1 MSTSMPSRD
10 LVFLILQFLEEEE
23 KYTETI
29 HKLEQES
36 GLFFNVKY
44 FEELV
49 LAGKWDEVENYLSG
63 FTKVEDNRH
72 SMKLFF
78 EIRKQ
83 KYFESLDRNERGQAV
98 EILVND
104 LKVFAAHNE
113 DLVSNLVFEL
123 VLMLFFRQ
131 IKENHMVFCRDNELL
146 ASYRDAESARK
157 MVAKELKNLL
167 ESNPVFRDKLAFPN
181 IKHSRLK
188 QLMNQ
193 SLNWQHSLC
202 VNPLPNPGAKTILV
216 DHSCRNANDHYV
228 QLAASNQHA
237 GPAPRSDFLPI
248 GAHGLPGPT
257 QIPLKSLMS
266 APSILPH
273 PSLSGG
279 GIGFGTPQNPAFTHP
294 AVSGGGIGFGTPPNH
309 GIPTMVRGTGD
320 SDNVSR
326 TRMSGISDRMMLPG
340 TSPSQIHNLA
350 ASTSTDE
357 LPKTVARTLNQESL
371 PTSMDFHPILQTLL
385 LVGTH
390 VGEICLWEVSSGL
403 KLASRNFHV
412 WNERSSSMILKAAL
426 NKDPCV
432 SVKRVLWSPDGSLFG
447 IAYSK
452 HMVQLYVYYG
462 PSDIRH
468 RLEIDAHVGSVN
480 DLAFTN
486 AASNQLFVITCGDD
500 RTVKV
505 WDVNTGTRLN
515 TFEGHEAAVHSVFPH
530 IKHSV
535 NVRTLLDTFVPVI
548 HRASCFLDTN
558 VVSMLQFIFSTS
570 VDGKIKAWLY
580 DLIGSRLD
588 YDAPDHAC
596 ATLAY
601 SADGKRLFSCGTNK
615 EGVSHIV
622 EWNEDEGSVKRAYK
636 GFEKRSSG
644 VVQLDTTK
652 NKFLAAGDDH
662 KIKFWDMDN
671 NSLLTTIDAEGSLP
685 VSPRIRFNKEG
696 NLLAASANENKIIIL
711 ATVDGL
717 RLMRSSESHSLFASR
732 RASDIM
738 TRIGDS
744 RNVEDVRSR
753 LAEEVNNRRLTEINE
768 PAQFRSLR
776 LMSRVQTDK
785 IARLVYTNS
794 GTGIL
799 ALALNAIHLLWRW
812 PQSETNPNGKAT
824 TNVSPQL
831 VQSVSGIL
839 MTNDLTN
846 ANPAESVPCFALSKN
861 GSYVI
866 SASGG
871 KVSLFNMMTFKTM
884 TAFGSP
890 PPAATYLAFHPVDN
904 NIIAIGMDDST
915 IHIYNVRLDET
926 KDKLNGHCNS
936 ICGLA
941 FSHVLKTLVSAGA
954 DAEMILWSTDKWE
967 RMKSTALK
975 FPSGKS
981 IGAISNTQVQF
992 HNNQTHFLA
1001 VNETQLA
1008 IYNAMKFECLNQW
1021 VVGGSSA
1028 PISHATFSGDSQL
1041 VYASF
1046 LDGALR
1052 IFTAPNLQLQRQ
1064 INPSAYLQP
1073 GSPPM
1078 FPIAVAAHPLNPN
1091 QFAVGSTDGG
1101 VCVFEPLESDG
1112 QWGVPPSLQNRSAGR
1127 ILPPP
1132 PAIAPDNPQG

>member
-1 MSTSMPSRD
+1 MATSMLSRD
-10 LVFLILQFLEEEE
+10 LVFLTLQFLEDE

-49 LAGKWDEVENYLSG
+49 LAGKWDEVEKYLSG
-63 FTKVEDNRH
+63 FTKVEDNRY
-72 SMKLFF
+72 SMKIFF

-83 KYFESLDRNERGQAV
+83 KYLESLDRNERGQAV
-98 EILVND
+98 EILIND
-104 LKVFAAHNE
+104 LKVFASCNE
-113 DLVSNLVFEL
+113 GLYKEITHLVTLENL
-123 VLMLFFRQ
+123 
-131 IKENHMVFCRDNELL
+131 RDNELL
-146 ASYRDAESARK
+146 AGYIDAENART
-157 MVAKELKNLL
+157 MIANELKNLL
-167 ESNPVFRDKLAFPN
+167 ESNPVFRDKLVFPN
-181 IKHSRLK
+181 MKHSRLR
-188 QLMNQ
+188 QLVNQ
-193 SLNWQHSLC
+193 SLKWQHSLC
-202 VNPLPNPGAKTILV
+202 VNPLPNPDVKTILV
-216 DHSCRNANDHYV
+216 DHNCRNANGHYA
-228 QLAASNQHA
+228 QLDASNKHV

-257 QIPLKSLMS
+257 QIPLTAWMS
-266 APSILPH
+266 SPSILPH
-273 PSLSGG
+273 PAHSGG

-294 AVSGGGIGFGTPPNH
+294 VVSGGGIGFGTPPNH
-309 GIPTMVRGTGD
+309 GIPTMLRGTGD

-326 TRMSGISDRMMLPG
+326 TRMPGISDKIMLPG
-340 TSPSQIHNLA
+340 ASPSQIHNLA

-357 LPKTVARTLNQESL
+357 LPKTVARTLNQESV
-371 PTSMDFHPILQTLL
+371 PTSMDFHPILQTQL

-403 KLASRNFHV
+403 KLASRNFQV
-412 WNERSSSMILKAAL
+412 WNVGSSSKILKAAL

-432 SVKRVLWSPDGSLFG
+432 SVKRVLWSPNGSLFG
-447 IAYSK
+447 VAYSK
-452 HMVQLYVYYG
+452 HMVQLYIYYG

-468 RLEIDAHVGSVN
+468 HLEIDAHVGSVN

-486 AASNQLFVITCGDD
+486 VASNHLSVITCGDD
-500 RTVKV
+500 RTIKV

-515 TFEGHEAAVHSVFPH
+515 TFEGHEAAVHSVCPH
-530 IKHSV
+530 IKDSV
-535 NVRTLLDTFVPVI
+535 D
-548 HRASCFLDTN
+548 
-558 VVSMLQFIFSTS
+558 FIFSTS

-580 DLIGSRLD
+580 DVIGSRLD
-588 YDAPDHAC
+588 YIAPGHAC
-596 ATLAY
+596 ATMAY
-601 SADGKRLFSCGTNK
+601 SADRKRLFSCGTNK

-622 EWNEDEGSVKRAYK
+622 EWNEDEGTVKRAYK
-636 GFEKRSSG
+636 GFEKRSFG

-671 NSLLTTIDAEGSLP
+671 ISLLTTIDVDGSLP
-685 VSPRIRFNKEG
+685 VSPRIRFNKDG

-711 ATVDGL
+711 ATADGL
-717 RLMRSSESHSLFASR
+717 QLMRPSESHSLFASR
-732 RASDIM
+732 RASDVM
-738 TRIGDS
+738 TRVGDS
-744 RNVEDVRSR
+744 RNMEDVRSR
-753 LAEEVNNRRLTEINE
+753 LAEELNNRRLTEINE

-776 LMSRVQTDK
+776 LVSPVQTDK
-785 IARLVYTNS
+785 IARLIYTNS

-799 ALALNAIHLLWRW
+799 ALALNAIHMLWRW

-831 VQSVSGIL
+831 VQPGSGIL

-871 KVSLFNMMTFKTM
+871 KVSLFNMMTFKAM
-884 TAFGSP
+884 TAFASP
-890 PPAATYLAFHPVDN
+890 QPAATYLAFHPIDN
-904 NIIAIGMDDST
+904 NIIAVGMDDST
-915 IHIYNVRLDET
+915 IHIYNVRSDET
-926 KDKLNGHCNS
+926 MAKLNGHS
-936 ICGLA
+936 KRISGLA

-967 RMKSTALK
+967 RMKSTTLN
-975 FPSGKS
+975 FPSGK
-981 IGAISNTQVQF
+981 ILGAMSNTQVQF
-992 HNNQTHFLA
+992 HHNQTNFLV

-1008 IYNAMKFECLNQW
+1008 IYNAMKFEGLKQW

-1052 IFTAPNLQLQRQ
+1052 IFTAPNLQLPCH
-1064 INPSAYLQP
+1064 INPLTYLQS
-1073 GSPPM
+1073 GSLPI
-1078 FPIAVAAHPLNPN
+1078 FPTVVAAHPLNPN
-1091 QFAVGSTDGG
+1091 QFAVGLTDGS
-1101 VCVFEPLESDG
+1101 VYVFEPLESDG
-1112 QWGVPPSLQNRSAGR
+1112 QCSVPLNQQAVSSLRRQ
-1127 ILPPP
+1127 P
-1132 PAIAPDNPQG
+1132 

>member
-1 MSTSMPSRD
+1 MWKT
-10 LVFLILQFLEEEE
+10 EERYQRGELKIGVDVRKRLSCSKFGE
-23 KYTETI
+23 DKSDG
-29 HKLEQES
+29 LEQES
-36 GLFFNVKY
+36 GLFFNVKH

-49 LAGKWDEVENYLSG
+49 LAGKWDEVEKYLSG

-104 LKVFAAHNE
+104 LKVFANYNE
-113 DLVSNLVFEL
+113 DLYKEITHLVTL
-123 VLMLFFRQ
+123 
-131 IKENHMVFCRDNELL
+131 ENFRDNELL
-146 ASYRDAESARK
+146 ASYRDAESARTTA
-157 MVAKELKNLL
+157 AKELKNLL

-181 IKHSRLK
+181 TKHSRLK

-216 DHSCRNANDHYV
+216 DHCCRNANGHYA
-228 QLAASNQHA
+228 QLAASNQHV

-257 QIPLKSLMS
+257 QIPLTAWMS
-266 APSILPH
+266 APPILPH

-294 AVSGGGIGFGTPPNH
+294 AVSGGGIGFDTPPNH

-326 TRMSGISDRMMLPG
+326 TRMSGISDRIMLPG
-340 TSPSQIHNLA
+340 TSSSQIHNLA
-350 ASTSTDE
+350 ASNSTDE
-357 LPKTVARTLNQESL
+357 LPKTIARTLNQDSV
-371 PTSMDFHPILQTLL
+371 PTSMDFHPIQQTLL
-385 LVGTH
+385 L
-390 VGEICLWEVSSGL
+390 
-403 KLASRNFHV
+403 
-412 WNERSSSMILKAAL
+412 
-426 NKDPCV
+426 
-432 SVKRVLWSPDGSLFG
+432 G

-452 HMVQLYVYYG
+452 HMVQLYVYCG

-515 TFEGHEAAVHSVFPH
+515 TFEGHEAAVYSVCPH

-535 NVRTLLDTFVPVI
+535 DVRTLLDTFVPVI

-580 DLIGSRLD
+580 DVIGSRLD
-588 YDAPDHAC
+588 YNAPDHAC

-636 GFEKRSSG
+636 GFEKRSFG

-685 VSPRIRFNKEG
+685 VSSLLELVFNSLYFVIIFDRVFCLNSQSSCFSNFKASPRIRFNKEG

-717 RLMRSSESHSLFASR
+717 RLMHSSESHSLFASR

-738 TRIGDS
+738 TKIGDS
-744 RNVEDVRSR
+744 RNMEDVRSR
-753 LAEEVNNRRLTEINE
+753 LAEEVNNWRLTEINE

-776 LMSRVQTDK
+776 LVSHVQTDK

-824 TNVSPQL
+824 TNVSPHL
-831 VQSVSGIL
+831 VQPVSGIL
-839 MTNDLTN
+839 MTNDLTS
-846 ANPAESVPCFALSKN
+846 ANPAESAPCFALSKN

-884 TAFGSP
+884 AAFGSP

-904 NIIAIGMDDST
+904 NIITIGMDDST

-926 KDKLNGHCNS
+926 KDKLNGHCNR
-936 ICGLA
+936 ITGLA
-941 FSHVLKTLVSAGA
+941 FSHVLKTLVSAAA

-975 FPSGKS
+975 FPCGKS
-981 IGAISNTQVQF
+981 VGAISNTQVQF

-1008 IYNAMKFECLNQW
+1008 IYNAMKFERLNQW

-1052 IFTAPNLQLQRQ
+1052 IFTAPNLQLQCQ

-1073 GSPPM
+1073 GSPSM
-1078 FPIAVAAHPLNPN
+1078 FPIVVAAHPQNPN
-1091 QFAVGSTDGG
+1091 QFAVGLTDGG

-1112 QWGVPPSLQNRSAGR
+1112 QWGVPPSLQNGSAGR
-1127 ILPPP
+1127 ILPPL
-1132 PAIAPDNPQG
+1132 PAIAPDHPQG

>member
-1 MSTSMPSRD
+1 MATSMLSRD
-10 LVFLILQFLEEEE
+10 LVLLILQFLEDE

-36 GLFFNVKY
+36 GHFFNVKY

-49 LAGKWDEVENYLSG
+49 LAGKWDEVEKYLSG
-63 FTKVEDNRH
+63 FTKVEDNRY
-72 SMKLFF
+72 SMKIFF

-83 KYFESLDRNERGQAV
+83 KYLESLDRNERGQAV
-98 EILVND
+98 EILIND
-104 LKVFAAHNE
+104 LKVFASGNE
-113 DLVSNLVFEL
+113 DLYKEITYLVTL
-123 VLMLFFRQ
+123 
-131 IKENHMVFCRDNELL
+131 ENFRDNERL
-146 ASYRDAESARK
+146 AGYRDVESART
-157 MVAKELKNLL
+157 MIAKELKNLL
-167 ESNPVFRDKLAFPN
+167 ESNPVFRDKLAFPKM
-181 IKHSRLK
+181 KHSRLRH
-188 QLMNQ
+188 LMNH

-202 VNPLPNPGAKTILV
+202 VNPLPIPDIKTILV
-216 DHSCRNANDHYV
+216 DHKCRNDNGHYA
-228 QLAASNQHA
+228 QLAASNHHV

-257 QIPLKSLMS
+257 QIPLTAWMS
-266 APSILPH
+266 SPSILPH
-273 PSLSGG
+273 PALSGG

-309 GIPTMVRGTGD
+309 GIPTMARGSGD

-326 TRMSGISDRMMLPG
+326 TRMPGISDRIMLPG
-340 TSPSQIHNLA
+340 ASSSQIHSSA

-357 LPKTVARTLNQESL
+357 LPKTVARTLNQESV
-371 PTSMDFHPILQTLL
+371 PTSMDFHPILQTQL

-403 KLASRNFHV
+403 KLASRNFQV
-412 WNERSSSMILKAAL
+412 WNECSSSMILKEAL

-432 SVKRVLWSPDGSLFG
+432 SVKRVLWSSNGSFFG
-447 IAYSK
+447 VAYSK
-452 HMVQLYVYYG
+452 HMVQLYVYNG

-468 RLEIDAHVGSVN
+468 HLEIDAHVGSVN

-486 AASNQLFVITCGDD
+486 AASNQLSFITCGDD
-500 RTVKV
+500 RTIKV
-505 WDVNTGTRLN
+505 WDVHTGTRLN
-515 TFEGHEAAVHSVFPH
+515 TFEGHEAAVHSVCPH
-530 IKHSV
+530 IKDGV
-535 NVRTLLDTFVPVI
+535 D
-548 HRASCFLDTN
+548 
-558 VVSMLQFIFSTS
+558 FIFSTS

-580 DLIGSRLD
+580 DVIGSRLD
-588 YDAPDHAC
+588 YDAPGHAC
-596 ATLAY
+596 ATMAY

-622 EWNEDEGSVKRAYK
+622 EWNEDEGKVKRAYK
-636 GFEKRSSG
+636 GFEKRSFG

-671 NSLLTTIDAEGSLP
+671 NSLLTTIDAGGSLP

-696 NLLAASANENKIIIL
+696 NLLAASANDNKIIIL

-717 RLMRSSESHSLFASR
+717 RLMRPSESHSLFASR

-738 TRIGDS
+738 KRIGDL
-744 RNVEDVRSR
+744 RNMDDVRSR
-753 LAEEVNNRRLTEINE
+753 LSEEVNNWRLTEINE

-776 LMSRVQTDK
+776 LVSHVQTDK
-785 IARLVYTNS
+785 IARLIYTNS

-799 ALALNAIHLLWRW
+799 ALTLNAIHLLWRW

-824 TNVSPQL
+824 TNVSPQF
-831 VQSVSGIL
+831 VQPVSGIL

-846 ANPAESVPCFALSKN
+846 ANPAESAPCFALSKN
-861 GSYVI
+861 DSYVM

-884 TAFGSP
+884 TTFGSP
-890 PPAATYLAFHPVDN
+890 PTAATYLAFHPVDN
-904 NIIAIGMDDST
+904 NIIAVGMNDST
-915 IHIYNVRLDET
+915 IHIYNVRSDET
-926 KDKLNGHCNS
+926 KAKLNGHS
-936 ICGLA
+936 KRISGLA
-941 FSHVLKTLVSAGA
+941 FSHVLNTLVSAGD

-967 RMKSTALK
+967 RMKSTTLS
-975 FPSGKS
+975 FPSGKTL
-981 IGAISNTQVQF
+981 GAMSNTQVQF
-992 HNNQTHFLA
+992 HHNQTHFLA

-1008 IYNAMKFECLNQW
+1008 IYNAMTLDCVNQW

-1052 IFTAPNLQLQRQ
+1052 VFTAPNLQLQCQ

-1073 GSPPM
+1073 SSPPM
-1078 FPIAVAAHPLNPN
+1078 FPIVVAAHPLNPN
-1091 QFAVGSTDGG
+1091 QFAVGLTDGG
-1101 VCVFEPLESDG
+1101 VYVFEPLESDG
-1112 QWGVPPSLQNRSAGR
+1112 QWGVPPSLQNGSAGR
-1127 ILPPP
+1127 ILPPS
-1132 PAIAPDNPQG
+1132 PAIAPDHPHG

>member
-1 MSTSMPSRD
+1 MPTSMFSRD
-10 LVFLILQFLEEEE
+10 LVFLILQFLEDE

-29 HKLEQES
+29 HKLEQEA
-36 GLFFNVKY
+36 GLFFNLKY

-49 LAGKWDEVENYLSG
+49 LAGKWDEVEKYLSG

-72 SMKLFF
+72 SMKIFF

-104 LKVFAAHNE
+104 LKVFATDNE
-113 DLVSNLVFEL
+113 DLYKEITHLVTL
-123 VLMLFFRQ
+123 
-131 IKENHMVFCRDNELL
+131 ENFRDNELL
-146 ASYRDAESARK
+146 ANYRDAKSART

-181 IKHSRLK
+181 MKHSRLK
-188 QLMNQ
+188 QLMNH

-202 VNPLPNPGAKTILV
+202 VNPLPKPGAKTILV
-216 DHSCRNANDHYV
+216 DHSCRNTNGHYL
-228 QLAASNQHA
+228 QLAASNQHV

-257 QIPLKSLMS
+257 QIPLTARMS

-273 PSLSGG
+273 PAVSGG
-279 GIGFGTPQNPAFTHP
+279 GIGFGTPQNPASTHP

-309 GIPTMVRGTGD
+309 GIPIMVRGTRD

-326 TRMSGISDRMMLPG
+326 TRMSEISDRMMLPG
-340 TSPSQIHNLA
+340 TSSRQIHNLA

-357 LPKTVARTLNQESL
+357 LPKTIARTLNQDSV
-371 PTSMDFHPILQTLL
+371 PTSMDFHPIQQTLL

-403 KLASRNFHV
+403 KLASRNFNV

-452 HMVQLYVYYG
+452 HMVQLYIYYG

-486 AASNQLFVITCGDD
+486 GASNQLFVITCGDD
-500 RTVKV
+500 RTIKV

-515 TFEGHEAAVHSVFPH
+515 TFEGHKAAVHSVCPH
-530 IKHSV
+530 IKDSV
-535 NVRTLLDTFVPVI
+535 DVTTLLDTFVPVI
-548 HRASCFLDTN
+548 HRATCFLDTN

-570 VDGKIKAWLY
+570 VDGKIKAWVH
-580 DLIGSRLD
+580 DVIGSRLD
-588 YDAPDHAC
+588 YDAPGQAC
-596 ATLAY
+596 ATMAY

-622 EWNEDEGSVKRAYK
+622 EWNEEEGTVKRSYK
-636 GFEKRSSG
+636 GFEKRSFG

-652 NKFLAAGDDH
+652 NKFLAAGDGH

-685 VSPRIRFNKEG
+685 V
-696 NLLAASANENKIIIL
+696 
-711 ATVDGL
+711 
-717 RLMRSSESHSLFASR
+717 
-732 RASDIM
+732 
-738 TRIGDS
+738 GDS
-744 RNVEDVRSR
+744 RNMEDVRSR
-753 LAEEVNNRRLTEINE
+753 LAEEVNSWRLTEINE

-776 LMSRVQTDK
+776 LVSCVQTDK

-812 PQSETNPNGKAT
+812 PQSETNPDGKAT

-831 VQSVSGIL
+831 VQPGSGIL
-839 MTNDLTN
+839 MINDLTN
-846 ANPAESVPCFALSKN
+846 ANPAKSVPCFALSKN

-871 KVSLFNMMTFKTM
+871 KVSLFNMKTFKTI

-890 PPAATYLAFHPVDN
+890 PPAATYLAFHPIDN
-904 NIIAIGMDDST
+904 NIIAVGMDDST
-915 IHIYNVRLDET
+915 IHIYNVRSDET
-926 KDKLNGHCNS
+926 KAKLNGHCNR
-936 ICGLA
+936 ITGLA
-941 FSHVLKTLVSAGA
+941 FSHVLKILVSAGA
-954 DAEMILWSTDKWE
+954 DVEMILWRTDKWE

-975 FPSGKS
+975 LPTGKTV
-981 IGAISNTQVQF
+981 GVMSNTQVQF
-992 HNNQTHFLA
+992 HNNQRHFLA
-1001 VNETQLA
+1001 VNEIQLA
-1008 IYNAMKFECLNQW
+1008 IYNAMKLERLNQW

-1052 IFTAPNLQLQRQ
+1052 IFTAPNLQLQCQ

-1078 FPIAVAAHPLNPN
+1078 FPIVVAAHPLNPN
-1091 QFAVGSTDGG
+1091 QFAVGLTDGG

-1112 QWGVPPSLQNRSAGR
+1112 QWGVPPSLQSGSAGR
-1127 ILPPP
+1127 ILPLL
-1132 PAIAPDNPQG
+1132 PAIAPDHPQG